1 MSEPVAISRAAIV
14 AAVLFVAAP
23 ALAAFPATDTIA
35 DEVAHALVDGRYDA
49 AAARFDAKVRT
60 RIGPAELAQVL
71 DPLRATRGP
80 AREVHVV
87 PHEGYAVIF
96 VDIQWTRGPATQLEI
111 AFADDARIIGL
122 MVRDRPP
129 SDYEAKTV
137 LHLPFHGTW
146 SSMNAERNM
155 SNPHFKNPNQM
166 YAVDWIMRDDHLK
179 SFRTDGKRNE
189 DYYAY
194 KQEALAP
201 AGAVVA
207 IVVDG
212 VPENPDPGA
221 GDGDHYNIIGNHVV
235 LDFGNGEY
243 ALLAHLVPGSIRVH
257 VGDHVTVGQTLGLV
271 GNSGHSS
278 EPHLHFQLMDAPRL
292 TVAHSLPAKY
302 DNVLVNGKLVKRAW
316 PVTGNR
322 VSAVERRR

>member
-1 MSEPVAISRAAIV
+1 MLLS
-14 AAVLFVAAP
+14 AAP
-23 ALAAFPATDTIA
+23 ALAAWPATDPIA

-49 AAARFDAKVRT
+49 AAARIDPNT
-60 RIGPAELAQVL
+60 RVKIGPSELARVVE
-71 DPLRATRGP
+71 PLRSTRGP
-80 AREVHVV
+80 AREVRVL
-87 PHEGYAVIF
+87 PHQGYAVVF
-96 VDIQWTRGPATQLEI
+96 VDIAWTRGPATQLEV
-111 AFADDARIIGL
+111 AFADSGRIIGL
-122 MVRDRPP
+122 MVRDRPL
-129 SDYEAKTV
+129 SDYEPKTA

-146 SSMNAERNM
+146 SAMNAERNM
-155 SNPHFKNPNQM
+155 SNPHFNNPNQM
-166 YAVDWIMRDDHLK
+166 YAVDWLVRDDQLK

-201 AGAVVA
+201 AAGVVA

-212 VPENPDPGA
+212 VPENPDPGSS
-221 GDGDHYNIIGNHVV
+221 DGDHYNICGNHVV

-243 ALLAHLVPGSIRVH
+243 GLLAHLIPGSIRAH
-257 VGDHVTVGQTLGLV
+257 VGDHVSAGQTLGLV
-271 GNSGHSS
+271 GNSGHST

-322 VSAVERRR
+322 VSAVELRR